1 MVLLTRGREW
11 VQSMALTI
19 CRMRWKDLP
28 WKLKACSNNT
38 LSSTVHSSGK
48 GVKLARS
55 VRARSTLCL
64 CQNNMPSAWRTHTST
79 SCLHVQHSPQTR
91 QDTQCLKD
99 THKHQLPSCSTLT
112 TNKTRH
118 PGPEHFYRH
127 CKKNQDVP
135 GSVETLTDAH
145 THTHTLGWTSS
156 VLISCSYNEARGK
169 QFKHWQSC
177 TR

>member
-1 MVLLTRGREW
+1 MVLLTRGRDW
-11 VQSMALTI
+11 VQSLALTI

-64 CQNNMPSAWRTHTST
+64 CQNNIPSAWRTHTST

-91 QDTQCLKD
+91 QDTQGLNIFIG
-99 THKHQLPSCSTLT
+99 TA
-112 TNKTRH
+112 
-118 PGPEHFYRH
+118 
-127 CKKNQDVP
+127 KKPRCPWICWN
-135 GSVETLTDAH
+135 TDWCTH
-145 THTHTLGWTSS
+145 THTHAHTLGWTSS
-156 VLISCSYNEARGK
+156 VLISCSYNEAQGK
-169 QFKHWQSC
+169 QSKHWQSC
-177 TR
+177 TQWWHGHLT